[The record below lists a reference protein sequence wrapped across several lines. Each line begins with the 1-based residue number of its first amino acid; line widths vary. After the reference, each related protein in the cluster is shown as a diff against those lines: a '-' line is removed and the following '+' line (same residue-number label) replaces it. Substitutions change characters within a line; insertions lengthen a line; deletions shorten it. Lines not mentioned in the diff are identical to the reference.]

1 MATYYVDPDDGDN
14 TNSGTSVSD
23 AWQTF
28 DYALAQLG
36 SGDILYAKTGTTYRE
51 KNGATIMNSGSSA
64 SPIQIIF
71 DTAGDIWDYSFGDV
85 TLDYSGLTSG
95 TAWTNWGR
103 HVIVKQNGGQTITF
117 KGDTTDTAIAPGV
130 PGSRIEFRTP
140 IYFDTWNDIIYSNKG
155 GFIYMESISFASINE
170 FVAYSAHPANHF
182 LIANV
187 ETSGGQVNSE
197 SGVIEI
203 IRGTFAGIRH
213 GPGGH
218 VIVHDSGSSQGSVQ
232 SKAYHIY
239 DSVYYNSYASYY
251 ASGYVMAS
259 TDVTS
264 PTGQPNVIKAV
275 LVDATQINEGLI
287 PFKWIYVPNT
297 SNNATIHIYVRPA
310 TNSLTEKQFYIAVVY
325 KNSGGLYK
333 LEFSYSNSYTLN
345 ADTWT
350 ELTYTTQT
358 AVASNEPMTIW
369 GVLCDVAPGQS
380 SQTLYVDTY
389 LNVTF

>member
-1 MATYYVDPDDGDN
+1 MATYYVDPDDGDDG
-14 TNSGTSVSD
+14 NSGTSTGD

-28 DYALAQLG
+28 DHALAQLG
-36 SGDILYAKTGTTYRE
+36 VGDILYAKTGTTYRE
-51 KNGATIMNSGSSA
+51 KNNAIIMNNGSSA

-85 TLDYSGLTSG
+85 TVDYSGLSSG

-117 KGDTTDTAIAPGV
+117 LGNSSISAIAPGA
-130 PGSRIEFRTP
+130 PSSRIEFRTP
-140 IYFDTWNDIIYSNKG
+140 IYFDTWNNIIYSNIG
-155 GFIYMESISFASINE
+155 GYVYMESISFASIDS
-170 FVAYSAHPANHF
+170 FVAYSAHPSNRF

-187 ETSGGQVNSE
+187 ETSGGQVYAE

-203 IRGTFAGIRH
+203 VRGTLAGIRQ
-213 GPGGH
+213 GSGGH

-232 SKAYHIY
+232 SLAYHVY

-251 ASGYVMAS
+251 AQGYVMTS
-259 TDVTS
+259 TDVSS

-275 LVDATQINEGLI
+275 LADASQINEGLI

-297 SNNATIHIYVRPA
+297 ANNATIHIYVRPVSY
-310 TNSLTEKQFYIAVVY
+310 SLTEKQFYIAVIY

-333 LEFSYSNSYTLN
+333 LEFSNANSYTLN

-369 GVLCDVAPGQS
+369 GVLCDTAPGQS